1 LYKVENRNKRLDLA
15 VAAIYGSLRFFYII
29 PTVNFS
35 QRMIL
40 SMLAVLLLFALING
54 LLVYSIIKDSDS
66 KSVENFNEI
75 LQTDSDETMDS
86 WLNIAYAI
94 VHPYV
99 ILSRREP
106 DSTEI
111 YKNKVANSL
120 KEIHW
125 WRSNYEFYR
134 NTDKKYSGFYFILN
148 SKTGDAV
155 LFMDSLGNVAQSGK
169 NVLEVADVNG
179 KKFAKEMIDKA
190 VSKDFSST
198 KFKYFK
204 PGAGSPPVEGLAKS
218 IYIEDWDWVVATG
231 SYSDKINRVAE
242 FFTKKFKD
250 SRLKLIGNLFG
261 IMLVSFLVGLF
272 MIFRQMNSFVVPL
285 NNLSDYLHKLAREGI
300 RFGDFN
306 MDLNSQE
313 ELKTLAAD
321 INALIRNIG
330 SFIDNVRISADKVS
344 DLSGSCTDMLDIVD
358 YDAKLVG
365 QRTVEMSVYSED
377 VIDNVSGMAVG
388 IEEIYINLDGLK
400 KLTSHIA
407 ENTTDIKNSILQMS
421 ESMKELNEKSHYM
434 QNSVISVTQAVN
446 DIGLS
451 TDKELGKITAIDK
464 FSEDL
469 LNELHIIAVHIGD
482 VRKYLTLTKESAS
495 HTKEICD
502 TVDELFNK
510 ISSIQVLFTNLHSE
524 QISSF
529 AQIIAER
536 KKLSEKIYSD
546 TLDLNNSIGGVATRI
561 TEINSNSQY
570 INSNVKYM
578 SGDINEAYRNLEEI
592 VGSTDT
598 MNEHAKQAIFRM
610 DEFSL
615 KLKRVEEAHSAI
627 EHTMVDA
634 KDSMKSLNDLSA
646 NLRKVVDDLVR
657 LENKI

>member
-1 LYKVENRNKRLDLA
+1 
-15 VAAIYGSLRFFYII
+15 
-29 PTVNFS
+29 
-35 QRMIL
+35 
-40 SMLAVLLLFALING
+40 LLFALING

-66 KSVENFNEI
+66 KSIENFNEI
-75 LQTDSDETMDS
+75 LQTDNDETMDS
-86 WLNIAYAI
+86 WLNIAHAI

-111 YKNKVANSL
+111 YKNRVATL
-120 KEIHW
+120 LREIHW
-125 WRSNYEFYR
+125 WRSNYEIYR
-134 NTDKKYSGFYFILN
+134 DSGKKYNGFYFILN
-148 SKTGDAV
+148 SKTGKAV

-169 NVLEVADVNG
+169 NVLEVTDVNG
-179 KKFAKEMIDKA
+179 KKFAKEMIDRA
-190 VSKDFSST
+190 VGKDFSSIN
-198 KFKYFK
+198 FKYFK
-204 PGAGSPPVEGLAKS
+204 PSASSPAVEGLAKS
-218 IYIEDWDWVVATG
+218 IYIEDWDWVVAIG

-285 NNLSDYLHKLAREGI
+285 NNLSAYLHKLASEGI

-306 MDLNSQE
+306 MELNSQE

-321 INALIRNIG
+321 INALIRNVG

-377 VIDNVSGMAVG
+377 VIDNVNGMAVG

-451 TDKELGKITAIDK
+451 TDKELGKINAIDK

-469 LNELHIIAVHIGD
+469 LNELHTIAVHIGD
-482 VRKYLTLTKESAS
+482 VRKYLTLTKESVG

-510 ISSIQVLFTNLHSE
+510 ISSIQVMFTNLHSE
-524 QISSF
+524 QIASF

-536 KKLSEKIYSD
+536 KNLSEKIYSD

>member
-1 LYKVENRNKRLDLA
+1 
-15 VAAIYGSLRFFYII
+15 
-29 PTVNFS
+29 
-35 QRMIL
+35 MIL

-66 KSVENFNEI
+66 KSIDNFNEI

-86 WLNIAYAI
+86 WLNIAHAI
-94 VHPYV
+94 VDPYV

-106 DSTEI
+106 DSAEV
-111 YKNKVANSL
+111 YKNKVASLL

-125 WRSNYEFYR
+125 WRSNYEYDR
-134 NTDKKYSGFYFILN
+134 HSGKKYNGFYFILN
-148 SKTGDAV
+148 SKTGNAV
-155 LFMDSLGNVAQSGK
+155 LFMDSLGNVALPGK
-169 NVLEVADVNG
+169 NVLEVVDVNG
-179 KKFAKEMIDKA
+179 KKFAKEMIDRA
-190 VSKDFSST
+190 VGKDFSSVN
-198 KFKYFK
+198 FKYFK
-204 PGAGSPPVEGLAKS
+204 PSASSPAVEGLAKS
-218 IYIEDWDWVVATG
+218 IYIDDWNWVVATG

-285 NNLSDYLHKLAREGI
+285 NNLSTYLHKLASEGI
-300 RFGDFN
+300 RFDDFN
-306 MDLNSQE
+306 MELNSQE

-321 INALIRNIG
+321 INSLIRNVG
-330 SFIDNVRISADKVS
+330 SFMDNVRISADKVS

-377 VIDNVSGMAVG
+377 VIDNVNGMAVG

-451 TDKELGKITAIDK
+451 TDRELGKINAIDK

-469 LNELHIIAVHIGD
+469 LNELHSIAVQIGD
-482 VRKYLTLTKESAS
+482 VRKYLTLTKESAG
-495 HTKEICD
+495 HTKEIYE
-502 TVDELFNK
+502 TVDGLFNK
-510 ISSIQVLFTNLHSE
+510 ISSIQIMFTNLHSE
-524 QISSF
+524 QIASF

-570 INSNVKYM
+570 INSNIKYM

-592 VGSTDT
+592 VNSTDT

>member
-1 LYKVENRNKRLDLA
+1 
-15 VAAIYGSLRFFYII
+15 
-29 PTVNFS
+29 
-35 QRMIL
+35 M
-40 SMLAVLLLFALING
+40 LFALING

-66 KSVENFNEI
+66 ASIKEFNEI
-75 LQTDSDETMDS
+75 LQTDNDEIMDS

-106 DSTEI
+106 ENAET
-111 YKNKVANSL
+111 YKNKVAGLL

-134 NTDKKYSGFYFILN
+134 HSGKKYNGFYFILD
-148 SKTGDAV
+148 SKTGEAV
-155 LFMDSLGNVAQSGK
+155 LFMDSLGNIASQGK

-179 KKFAKEMIDKA
+179 KKFTKEMIDKA
-190 VSKDFSST
+190 VAKDFSSIN
-198 KFKYFK
+198 FKYFK
-204 PGAGSPPVEGLAKS
+204 PSSNSPAVEGLAKS
-218 IYIEDWDWVVATG
+218 IYIEDWNWVLAVG
-231 SYSDKINRVAE
+231 SYSDKINKIAE

-261 IMLVSFLVGLF
+261 IMLVSFLIGLF

-285 NNLSDYLHKLAREGI
+285 NSLSTYLHKLANEGI

-306 MDLNSQE
+306 MELNSQE
-313 ELKTLAAD
+313 ELKTLATD
-321 INALIRNIG
+321 INALIRNVG
-330 SFIDNVRISADKVS
+330 SFMDNVRISADKVS

-377 VIDNVSGMAVG
+377 VIDNVNGMAVG

-451 TDKELGKITAIDK
+451 TDKEFNKINEIDK
-464 FSEDL
+464 FSVEL
-469 LNELHIIAVHIGD
+469 LNELHIIAVQIGE
-482 VRKYLTLTKESAS
+482 VRKYLTLTKDSAG
-495 HTKEICD
+495 HTKDICD
-502 TVDELFNK
+502 TVDELFDK
-510 ISSIQVLFTNLHSE
+510 VSSIQVMFANLHSE
-524 QISSF
+524 QITSF

-570 INSNVKYM
+570 INSNIKYM

>member
-1 LYKVENRNKRLDLA
+1 
-15 VAAIYGSLRFFYII
+15 
-29 PTVNFS
+29 VNFS

-66 KSVENFNEI
+66 ASVESFNEI
-75 LQTDSDETMDS
+75 LQTDNDETMDS

-99 ILSRREP
+99 ILSHREP
-106 DSTEI
+106 ENTEI
-111 YKNKVANSL
+111 YKNKVIDLL

-125 WRSNYEFYR
+125 GRSIYEFNR
-134 NTDKKYSGFYFILN
+134 NSDKKYNGFYFIFN
-148 SKTGDAV
+148 SKTGDAI
-155 LFMDSLGNVAQSGK
+155 LFMDSLGNVASQGK
-169 NVLEVADVNG
+169 NVLGVTDVNG
-179 KKFAKEMIDKA
+179 KKFAKEMMDKA
-190 VSKDFSST
+190 IGRDFSSIN
-198 KFKYFK
+198 FKYFK
-204 PGAGSPPVEGLAKS
+204 PNLNSPAVEGLAKS
-218 IYIEDWDWVVATG
+218 IYIEDWDWVVVTG
-231 SYSDKINRVAE
+231 SYSDKVNKIAE
-242 FFTKKFKD
+242 FFTNKFKD

-261 IMLVSFLVGLF
+261 IMLVSFLIGLF

-285 NNLSDYLHKLAREGI
+285 NNLSAYLHRLASEGI

-313 ELKTLAAD
+313 ELKNLASD
-321 INALIRNIG
+321 INALIRNVS

-377 VIDNVSGMAVG
+377 VIDNVNGMAVG

-446 DIGLS
+446 DIGLA
-451 TDKELGKITAIDK
+451 TDREFSKINEIDK
-464 FSEDL
+464 FSIDL
-469 LNELHIIAVHIGD
+469 LNDLNTMAIKIGD
-482 VRKYLTLTKESAS
+482 VRKYLTLTKDTKAHTES
-495 HTKEICD
+495 ICN
-502 TVDELFNK
+502 TVEELYNK
-510 ISSIQVLFTNLHSE
+510 ISAIQIKVTDLHNE
-524 QISSF
+524 QITSF
-529 AQIIAER
+529 AQITVER
-536 KKLSEKIYSD
+536 KNLSEKIYSD

-570 INSNVKYM
+570 INSNIKYM
-578 SGDINEAYRNLEEI
+578 SVDINEAYRNLEEI
-592 VGSTDT
+592 VNSTDA
-598 MNEHAKQAIFRM
+598 MNEHAKQAIGRM

-615 KLKRVEEAHSAI
+615 KLRRVKDAHSAI

-657 LENKI
+657 LENKT

>member
-1 LYKVENRNKRLDLA
+1 
-15 VAAIYGSLRFFYII
+15 
-29 PTVNFS
+29 
-35 QRMIL
+35 MIL

-66 KSVENFNEI
+66 KSIENFNEI
-75 LQTDSDETMDS
+75 LQIDNDETMDS
-86 WLNIAYAI
+86 WLNIVYAI

-99 ILSRREP
+99 ILSRKEP
-106 DSTEI
+106 ENTEI
-111 YKNKVANSL
+111 YKNKVASLL

-134 NTDKKYSGFYFILN
+134 NSSKKYNGFYFILN
-148 SKTGDAV
+148 SKTGEAV
-155 LFMDSLGNVAQSGK
+155 LFMDSLGNVASLGK
-169 NVLEVADVNG
+169 NVLEATDVNG

-190 VSKDFSST
+190 LGKDFSSIN
-198 KFKYFK
+198 FKYFK
-204 PGAGSPPVEGLAKS
+204 PSASSPAVEGLAKC

-231 SYSDKINRVAE
+231 SYSDKINKMAE
-242 FFTKKFKD
+242 FFTNKFKD

-261 IMLVSFLVGLF
+261 IMLVSFLIGLF

-285 NNLSDYLHKLAREGI
+285 EKLSAYLHKLASEGI

-321 INALIRNIG
+321 INALIRNVG

-365 QRTVEMSVYSED
+365 QRTIEMSVYSED
-377 VIDNVSGMAVG
+377 VIDNVNGMAVG

-451 TDKELGKITAIDK
+451 TDKEFGKINAIDK
-464 FSEDL
+464 FSVDL
-469 LNELHIIAVHIGD
+469 LNDLHAIAVQIGD
-482 VRKYLTLTKESAS
+482 VRKYLTLTKESAG

-510 ISSIQVLFTNLHSE
+510 ISAIQIMFTNLHSE

-546 TLDLNNSIGGVATRI
+546 TLDLNNSIGDVAIRI

-570 INSNVKYM
+570 INSNIKYM

-657 LENKI
+657 LENKSLENKI

>member
-1 LYKVENRNKRLDLA
+1 
-15 VAAIYGSLRFFYII
+15 
-29 PTVNFS
+29 VNFS

-66 KSVENFNEI
+66 KSIENFNEI
-75 LQTDSDETMDS
+75 LQTDNDETMDS

-94 VHPYV
+94 IHPYV
-99 ILSRREP
+99 ILSRKEP
-106 DSTEI
+106 ENAES
-111 YKNKVANSL
+111 YKNKVAELL

-134 NTDKKYSGFYFILN
+134 NSNKKYNGFYFILN
-148 SKTGDAV
+148 SKTGNSV
-155 LFMDSLGNVAQSGK
+155 LFMDSLGNVVSSGK
-169 NVLEVADVNG
+169 NVLEVVDVDG

-190 VSKDFSST
+190 LGKDFSSIN
-198 KFKYFK
+198 FKYFK
-204 PGAGSPPVEGLAKS
+204 PSASSPAVEGLAKS

-231 SYSDKINRVAE
+231 SYSDKINRAAE
-242 FFTKKFKD
+242 FFAKKFKD

-261 IMLVSFLVGLF
+261 IMLVSFLIGLF

-285 NNLSDYLHKLAREGI
+285 NNLSAYLHKLASEGI

-306 MDLNSQE
+306 MEVNSQE

-321 INALIRNIG
+321 INALIRNVG
-330 SFIDNVRISADKVS
+330 SFMDNVRISADKVS

-377 VIDNVSGMAVG
+377 VIDNVNGMAVG

-451 TDKELGKITAIDK
+451 TDKEFGKINEIDK
-464 FSEDL
+464 FSVDL
-469 LNELHIIAVHIGD
+469 LNELHIIAVKIGD
-482 VRKYLTLTKESAS
+482 VRKYLTLTKDSSS

-502 TVDELFNK
+502 TVDDLFNK
-510 ISSIQVLFTNLHSE
+510 ISSIQVMFTNLHSE
-524 QISSF
+524 QIASF

-536 KKLSEKIYSD
+536 KNLSEKIYSD

>member
-1 LYKVENRNKRLDLA
+1 MFLWENSKDSGNS
-15 VAAIYGSLRFFYII
+15 GSDNFYITF
-29 PTVNFS
+29 TVNFS

-66 KSVENFNEI
+66 TSVENFNEI
-75 LQTDSDETMDS
+75 LQTDGDETMDS

-111 YKNKVANSL
+111 YKNKVASSL

-148 SKTGDAV
+148 SKTGEAV
-155 LFMDSLGNVAQSGK
+155 LFMDSLGNVTQPGK
-169 NVLEVADVNG
+169 SILEVEDVNG

-204 PGAGSPPVEGLAKS
+204 PGASSPPVEGLAKS

-285 NNLSDYLHKLAREGI
+285 NNLSTYLHKLASEGI

-321 INALIRNIG
+321 INALIRNVG

-377 VIDNVSGMAVG
+377 VIDNVNGMAVG

-451 TDKELGKITAIDK
+451 TDKELDKINAIDK

-469 LNELHIIAVHIGD
+469 LNELHTIAVQIGD

-502 TVDELFNK
+502 TVDGLFNK
-510 ISSIQVLFTNLHSE
+510 ISSIQVMFTNLHSE
-524 QISSF
+524 QITSF

-592 VGSTDT
+592 VSSTDT

>member
-1 LYKVENRNKRLDLA
+1 
-15 VAAIYGSLRFFYII
+15 
-29 PTVNFS
+29 
-35 QRMIL
+35 
-40 SMLAVLLLFALING
+40 LLFALING

-75 LQTDSDETMDS
+75 LQTDNDETMDS
-86 WLNIAYAI
+86 WLNIVYAI
-94 VHPYV
+94 VNPYV

-106 DSTEI
+106 ENTEM
-111 YKNKVANSL
+111 YKNKILSLL

-134 NTDKKYSGFYFILN
+134 QNNKKYNGFYFILN
-148 SKTGDAV
+148 SKTGEAV
-155 LFMDSLGNVAQSGK
+155 LFMDTLGNVAQPGK
-169 NVLEVADVNG
+169 NVLEVTDVNG

-190 VSKDFSST
+190 LGKDFSSVN
-198 KFKYFK
+198 FKYFK
-204 PGAGSPPVEGLAKS
+204 PSLSSPAVDGLAKS

-231 SYSDKINRVAE
+231 SYSDKINRASE
-242 FFTKKFKD
+242 FFAQKFKD

-261 IMLVSFLVGLF
+261 IMLLSFLIGLF
-272 MIFRQMNSFVVPL
+272 VIFRQMNSFVVPL
-285 NNLSDYLHKLAREGI
+285 NNLSSYLHKLASEGI

-306 MDLNSQE
+306 MGLNSQE
-313 ELKTLAAD
+313 EIKTLVTD
-321 INALIRNIG
+321 INALIRNVG
-330 SFIDNVRISADKVS
+330 SFMDDVRISADKVS

-377 VIDNVSGMAVG
+377 VIDNVNGMAVG
-388 IEEIYINLDGLK
+388 IEEIYINLDGLR

-421 ESMKELNEKSHYM
+421 ESMKELNEKSHHM

-446 DIGLS
+446 DIGLA
-451 TDKELGKITAIDK
+451 TDKEFGKINEIDK
-464 FSEDL
+464 FSVDL
-469 LNELHIIAVHIGD
+469 LNELHVIAVKIGD
-482 VRKYLTLTKESAS
+482 VRKYLTLTKDSAG

-502 TVDELFNK
+502 TVDDLFNK
-510 ISSIQVLFTNLHSE
+510 ISTIQVMFANLHNE
-524 QISSF
+524 HIISFS
-529 AQIIAER
+529 QIIAER

-546 TLDLNNSIGGVATRI
+546 TLDLNSFVGGVATRI

-570 INSNVKYM
+570 INSNIKYM

-592 VGSTDT
+592 VSSTDT

-634 KDSMKSLNDLSA
+634 KDSMKSLTDLSA
-646 NLRKVVDDLVR
+646 NLRKIMDDLVR
-657 LENKI
+657 LENKSLENKT

>member
-1 LYKVENRNKRLDLA
+1 
-15 VAAIYGSLRFFYII
+15 
-29 PTVNFS
+29 
-35 QRMIL
+35 
-40 SMLAVLLLFALING
+40 LLFALING
-54 LLVYSIIKDSDS
+54 LLVYSIIKESDS
-66 KSVENFNEI
+66 KSIENFNEI
-75 LQTDSDETMDS
+75 LQTDNDETMDS

-99 ILSRREP
+99 ILSRKEP
-106 DSTEI
+106 ENTEI
-111 YKNKVANSL
+111 YKNEVAGLL

-134 NTDKKYSGFYFILN
+134 HSGKKYNGFYFILN

-155 LFMDSLGNVAQSGK
+155 LFMDSLGNVASQGK

-190 VSKDFSST
+190 VVKDLSSIN
-198 KFKYFK
+198 FKYFK
-204 PGAGSPPVEGLAKS
+204 PNASSPAVEGLAKS

-242 FFTKKFKD
+242 FFTNKFKD
-250 SRLKLIGNLFG
+250 SRLKLMGNLFG
-261 IMLVSFLVGLF
+261 IMLISFLIGLF

-285 NNLSDYLHKLAREGI
+285 HNLSVYLHKLASEGI

-306 MDLNSQE
+306 MELNSQE
-313 ELKTLAAD
+313 ELRILAAD
-321 INALIRNIG
+321 INALIRNVG

-377 VIDNVSGMAVG
+377 VIDNVNGMAVG

-446 DIGLS
+446 DIGIA
-451 TDKELGKITAIDK
+451 TDREFKRINEIDK
-464 FSEDL
+464 FSAGL
-469 LNELHIIAVHIGD
+469 LNDLHIIAVQIGE
-482 VRKYLTLTKESAS
+482 VRKYLTLIKDPVS
-495 HTKEICD
+495 HTKNICD
-502 TVDELFNK
+502 TVDDLFHK
-510 ISSIQVLFTNLHSE
+510 IASIQAMFINLQNE
-524 QISSF
+524 QIASF

-536 KKLSEKIYSD
+536 KNLSEKIYSD

-570 INSNVKYM
+570 INSNIKYM

-592 VGSTDT
+592 VNSTDT

-657 LENKI
+657 LENKT

>member
-1 LYKVENRNKRLDLA
+1 
-15 VAAIYGSLRFFYII
+15 
-29 PTVNFS
+29 
-35 QRMIL
+35 
-40 SMLAVLLLFALING
+40 MLAVLLLFALING
-54 LLVYSIIKDSDS
+54 LLVYSIIRDSDS
-66 KSVENFNEI
+66 ASINEFNEI
-75 LQTDSDETMDS
+75 LQADNDETMDS
-86 WLNIAYAI
+86 WLNIAYAML
-94 VHPYV
+94 HPYV
-99 ILSRREP
+99 ILSRKEP
-106 DSTEI
+106 DNAEI
-111 YKNKVANSL
+111 YKNKAADLL

-134 NTDKKYSGFYFILN
+134 HSSKKYNGFYFILN

-155 LFMDSLGNVAQSGK
+155 LFMDSLGNVVSQSK
-169 NVLEVADVNG
+169 NVLEVADANG

-190 VSKDFSST
+190 VIKDFSSIN
-198 KFKYFK
+198 FKYFK
-204 PGAGSPPVEGLAKS
+204 PNASSPAVEGLAKS

-231 SYSDKINRVAE
+231 SYSDKINKVAK
-242 FFTKKFKD
+242 FFTNKFKD
-250 SRLKLIGNLFG
+250 SRLKLMGNLFG
-261 IMLVSFLVGLF
+261 IMLISFLIGLF

-285 NNLSDYLHKLAREGI
+285 NNLSTYLHRLASEGI

-306 MDLNSQE
+306 MELNSQE

-321 INALIRNIG
+321 INALIRNVG
-330 SFIDNVRISADKVS
+330 SFMDNVRISADKVS

-365 QRTVEMSVYSED
+365 QRTIEMSVYSED
-377 VIDNVSGMAVG
+377 VIDNVNGMAVG

-446 DIGLS
+446 DIGLA
-451 TDKELGKITAIDK
+451 TEKEFVKINDIDK
-464 FSEDL
+464 FSAGL
-469 LNELHIIAVHIGD
+469 LNELGTIAVQIGD
-482 VRKYLTLTKESAS
+482 IRKYLTLAKDSSS
-495 HTKEICD
+495 HAKKICD
-502 TVDELFNK
+502 TVEELFNK
-510 ISSIQVLFTNLHSE
+510 VSSIQVMFSNLKNE
-524 QISSF
+524 DIASF

-570 INSNVKYM
+570 INSNVKFM
-578 SGDINEAYRNLEEI
+578 SSDINEAYRNLEEI
-592 VGSTDT
+592 VSSTDT
-598 MNEHAKQAIFRM
+598 MNEHAKQAIIRM
-610 DEFSL
+610 DEFAL

>member
-1 LYKVENRNKRLDLA
+1 
-15 VAAIYGSLRFFYII
+15 
-29 PTVNFS
+29 
-35 QRMIL
+35 MIL

-54 LLVYSIIKDSDS
+54 LLVYSIIKDSDLES
-66 KSVENFNEI
+66 IENFNKI
-75 LQTDSDETMDS
+75 LQTDHDEAMDS

-106 DSTEI
+106 ENTES
-111 YKNKVANSL
+111 YKSKVVELL

-125 WRSNYEFYR
+125 GRGIYEF
-134 NTDKKYSGFYFILN
+134 NSHNGKKYNGFYFILN
-148 SKTGDAV
+148 SRTGEAI
-155 LFMDSLGNVAQSGK
+155 LFMDSLGNVVSQ
-169 NVLEVADVNG
+169 NVNVFEVVDVNG
-179 KKFAKEMIDKA
+179 KKFIKEMIDKA
-190 VSKDFSST
+190 LSKDFSST
-198 KFKYFK
+198 SFKYFK
-204 PGAGSPPVEGLAKS
+204 PSANSPAVEGLAKS

-231 SYSDKINRVAE
+231 NYSDKINKIAE
-242 FFTKKFKD
+242 FFTNKFKD

-261 IMLVSFLVGLF
+261 IMLVSFLIGLF
-272 MIFRQMNSFVVPL
+272 MVFRQMNSFVVPL
-285 NNLSDYLHKLAREGI
+285 NNLSAYLHKLASEGI

-321 INALIRNIG
+321 INALIRNVS
-330 SFIDNVRISADKVS
+330 SFIDNVRISADNVS

-377 VIDNVSGMAVG
+377 VIDNVNGMAVG

-446 DIGLS
+446 DIGLA
-451 TDKELGKITAIDK
+451 TDREFGKINEIDK
-464 FSEDL
+464 FSTDL
-469 LNELHIIAVHIGD
+469 LNDLNTIAVKIGD
-482 VRKYLTLTKESAS
+482 VRKYLTLTKDSTT
-495 HTKEICD
+495 HTEKICN
-502 TVDELFNK
+502 TVEELYNK
-510 ISSIQVLFTNLHSE
+510 ISAVQVIVANLHNE
-524 QISSF
+524 QIVPF
-529 AQIIAER
+529 AQITAER
-536 KKLSEKIYSD
+536 KNLTEKIYAD

-570 INSNVKYM
+570 INSNIKYM

-592 VGSTDT
+592 VGSTDA
-598 MNEHAKQAIFRM
+598 MNEHAKQAIGRM

-615 KLKRVEEAHSAI
+615 KLKRVKDAHSAI

-657 LENKI
+657 LENKT